1 MTRKAIGGFMKKIVC
16 DDYKELSSVAADF
29 VARQLEL
36 SKSSVFGFPT
46 GGTPVGMYKELR
58 RRSAAGELD
67 FSKAAAFNL
76 DEYYPM
82 KREHPQSYYSFMM
95 ENLFS
100 EVKFASFDIPNG
112 EANNV
117 GEEITRYETA
127 INAAGGIDLQILG
140 IGVNGHIGFNEPGE
154 YYTMSST
161 HTNLAESTINAN
173 SIYFSKDE
181 TQPTA
186 ALTMG
191 IGSIFRAKKIIL
203 LSSGKSKAGITKKLL
218 EDKIYP
224 CIPASLFLL
233 HNDFTLVMDKD
244 AAGQ

>member
-1 MTRKAIGGFMKKIVC
+1 MEKIVC
-16 DDYKELSSVAADF
+16 ENYSELSCVAADF
-29 VARQLEL
+29 VARQLER

-46 GGTPVGMYKELR
+46 GGTPIGMYEQLR
-58 RRSAAGELD
+58 RRAAAGELD
-67 FSKAAAFNL
+67 FSNASAFNL

-95 ENLFS
+95 ENLYND
-100 EVKFASFDIPNG
+100 VKFASFDIPNG
-112 EANNV
+112 EANSV
-117 GEEITRYETA
+117 DEEIARYEAA

-140 IGVNGHIGFNEPGE
+140 IGVNGHVGFNEPGD
-154 YYTMSST
+154 YYMISSN
-161 HTNLAESTINAN
+161 HTNLTESTIKAN

-181 TQPTA
+181 KQPTA

-203 LSSGKSKAGITKKLL
+203 LSSGKSKSEVTKKLL
-218 EDKIYP
+218 EGKIYP
-224 CIPASLFLL
+224 DIPASLFLL
-233 HNDFTLVMDKD
+233 HNDFTLIMDKD